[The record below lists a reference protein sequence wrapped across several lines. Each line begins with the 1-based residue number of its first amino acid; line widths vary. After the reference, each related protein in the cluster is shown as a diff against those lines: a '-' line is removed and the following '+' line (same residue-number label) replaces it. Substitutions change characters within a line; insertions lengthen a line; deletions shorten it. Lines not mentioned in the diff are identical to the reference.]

1 MLVGRGT
8 ERAAIDQVIAGAR
21 AGSGRALVLRGA
33 AGVGKSALLD
43 YAAGAGSGMRV
54 LRAAGSEAEQGLA
67 FAVLHQL
74 LNPVV
79 DLVDALPA
87 PQRDAVRGAL
97 GLAAPPGDARFLVA
111 AGVVSLLAEA
121 AGDGGLVCLIDDFQ
135 WADRASADALVFAA
149 RRVRDDG
156 VALLAAVRDGGA
168 VGDVPVLRVGG
179 LDPESAGRL
188 LEGAAPAVVER
199 LVALTD
205 GNALALR
212 EAGERLSAAQLAGRE
227 ALPDPL
233 PVGADLFGD
242 RIAELP
248 ADARWLLLVAAAEG
262 RGDLDAVLAAVPDGV
277 DAAGTLEAVEGAGLV
292 RIGGAELR
300 FRHPLIRSAAYAAAG
315 PAERRRAHAALAAVL
330 DDPDRRAW
338 HRAEAAVGRDE
349 AVAAELAAAAERA
362 RERGGY
368 GDAATALGRAA
379 DLTPD
384 RRVRARRL
392 LDAARAAWLGGRPG
406 QAESCLAAA
415 REPGGEEL
423 RTEAAQL
430 KGRFELNSGDAA
442 QALRIFLEAGTT
454 LELLADAGEAAGV
467 VGDVGA
473 IVEVGERAARLEGGF
488 LRGMLVGIG
497 ALLGGDRERGG
508 AVLREALAR
517 SGELTEAAELLWASA
532 AASYL
537 GEIDLAAGFIVRAG
551 RVARVSGMVGQLP
564 VVLEYVATA
573 ERLSG
578 RFALSASIAEEGLTL
593 AREAGYV
600 NSEAAHLANLAAV
613 AAVRGQEEQCQRH
626 AADALAIA
634 VPHRVGLRVSVAAY
648 ALGLL
653 DLGLGRFASAHSRFA
668 ALVSAGP
675 GAGHPT
681 TVWRSTPDRVEAA
694 VGCGETA
701 AAHEAVAAYRRW
713 ASTAQTDESRA
724 LVARCQALVED
735 GEKALPLYEEALR
748 LHNGS
753 PFERARTA
761 LLYGERLRRVHRA
774 GDARGP
780 LRTAAETFQRLGAD
794 PWAERAL
801 EELRA
806 AGETSAAPKADAL
819 NSLTPQEL
827 RIARLVAEGASNKDV
842 AARLFLSPR
851 TVEYHLYK
859 IYPKLGV
866 ASRTELARHLAGDPQ

>member
-8 ERAAIDQVIAGAR
+8 EQAAIDQVIAGAR
-21 AGSGRALVLRGA
+21 AGSGHALVLRGA
-33 AGVGKSALLD
+33 AGIGKSALLE
-43 YAAGAGSGMRV
+43 YAAGAASGLRV

-79 DLVDALPA
+79 DLVDALPG

-97 GLAAPPGDARFLVA
+97 GLAAPPADARFLVA

-121 AGDGGLVCLIDDFQ
+121 AGDGGLLCLVDDFQ
-135 WADRASADALVFAA
+135 WADRASADALAFAA

-156 VALLAAVRDGGA
+156 IALLIAVRGGGA
-168 VGDVPVLRVGG
+168 VGGVPDLRIGG
-179 LDPESAGRL
+179 LDLESAGRL
-188 LEGAAPAVVER
+188 LEGAAPSVVER

-212 EAGERLSAAQLAGRE
+212 EARERLSAAQLAGRE

-242 RIAELP
+242 QIAGLE

-262 RGDLDAVLAAVPDGV
+262 RGDLDAVL
-277 DAAGTLEAVEGAGLV
+277 DASGTAEALEAVESAGLV
-292 RIGGAELR
+292 RIDGAELR
-300 FRHPLIRSAAYAAAG
+300 FRHPLIRSAAYTAAE

-338 HRAEAAVGRDE
+338 HRAEAALGRDE
-349 AVAAELAAAAERA
+349 AVAAELAEAARRA
-362 RERGGY
+362 QGRGGY
-368 GDAATALGRAA
+368 GDAATALRRAA

-384 RRVRARRL
+384 RPTRARRL

-406 QAESCLAAA
+406 QAQTCLAAA
-415 REPGGEEL
+415 RELGGADL

-442 QALRIFLEAGTT
+442 EALRIFLEAGPT

-467 VGDVGA
+467 VGDVAA
-473 IVEVGERAARLEGGF
+473 IIEVGERAAHLEDGF

-517 SGELTEAAELLWASA
+517 PVERAEAADLLWASA
-532 AASYL
+532 AAGYL
-537 GEIDLAAGFIVRAG
+537 GEIDMATDFIVRAG

-593 AREAGYV
+593 AREAGYA

-613 AAVRGQEEQCQRH
+613 AAVRGQQEECERY

-634 VPHRVGLRVSVAAY
+634 VPHRVGLRVSVASY

-694 VGCGETA
+694 MGCGETA
-701 AAHEAVAAYRRW
+701 AAHEAVAAYTQW
-713 ASTAQTDESRA
+713 SSTAQTDESRA
-724 LVARCQALVED
+724 LVARCQALVAD
-735 GEKALPLYEEALR
+735 GEKALPLYEEALG

-753 PFERARTA
+753 PFEHARTA

-774 GDARGP
+774 GEARQP

-794 PWAERAL
+794 PWAKRAL

-806 AGETSAAPKADAL
+806 AGETSAAPEADAL

-866 ASRTELARHLAGDPQ
+866 ASRTELVRHVAGDAQ